1 MKKKRTVLGIALTT
15 CIFASSAFA
24 ALSASETWSKTAK
37 DFCPNTGT
45 LDISANG
52 QTLTTKIYFKYS
64 SNDISYLEG
73 KYDDGLKAGMDIK
86 NDAYEKERLDAYTI
100 TTSLPNPKTDIES
113 DDLDGYNEEADVV
126 ALDIPSATNYK
137 MAVYWMD
144 ERDGKNSGEFVV
156 NAELSEKGF
165 IDYNTVDYKTCVSY
179 YYGAD
184 KGEIPG

>member
-1 MKKKRTVLGIALTT
+1 MNNIY
-15 CIFASSAFA
+15 CIFLKKILFLHKNFTQNILMYKGCNSI
-24 ALSASETWSKTAK
+24 
-37 DFCPNTGT
+37 
-45 LDISANG
+45 IS
-52 QTLTTKIYFKYS
+52 TTIEGGITNEEKAYCSRNSFKYS